1 MATMADVARHAGV
14 SLSTV
19 SYVLSGKRSI
29 SESTRVRVLSAIET
43 TNFAPNARGQAL
55 ASRRSRTIVLL
66 FPALA
71 HDLGTMNMEFVHGT
85 LQTARERGYSV
96 MISVSDDPYEETER
110 AARRGFADGVLVME
124 VELEDPRVALL
135 QAREFPFA
143 LIGHQRDNT
152 GIAFV
157 DLDFADATERCLDH
171 LASLGHRRV
180 GLVLPLIPTR
190 TATYGPTARSR
201 AAFLAGLAP
210 RGLTGEVFTCPS
222 TATGGYDT
230 LNRINATD
238 HGMTGIIAN
247 SSQLVPGMLNAG
259 RDAGLNVP
267 NDLSIVSLASSIVA
281 EAASPP
287 LTAVDFP
294 SAEMGRLG
302 ATMLIDLLEHGPRG
316 SPAQHLLKGKLTVR
330 ATTARAPGTG
340 SAADP

>member
-29 SESTRVRVLSAIET
+29 SGPTRERVLSAIAA

-71 HDLGTMNMEFVHGT
+71 HDLGTMNMEFVDGT
-85 LQTARERGYSV
+85 LQTAREHGYSV

-135 QAREFPFA
+135 QARDFPFA
-143 LIGHQRDNT
+143 LIGHQRDNA
-152 GIAFV
+152 GIDFV
-157 DLDFADATERCLDH
+157 DLDFAHAIGLCLDH
-171 LASLGHRRV
+171 LAELGHRRV
-180 GLVLPLIPTR
+180 GLLLPLIPTR
-190 TATYGPTARSR
+190 SASYGPSSRSR
-201 AAFLAGLAP
+201 EAFTAGLAT
-210 RGLTGEVFTCPS
+210 RGLTGELFICPA
-222 TATGGYDT
+222 TATGGYDIVS
-230 LNRINATD
+230 RITATD
-238 HGMTGIIAN
+238 PGMTGLIAN
-247 SSQLVPGMLNAG
+247 SPQLVPGMLRAG
-259 RDAGLNVP
+259 RAAGLDVP
-267 NDLSIVSLASSIVA
+267 DDLSIMALASHRVA

-294 SAEMGRLG
+294 AVEMGRLG
-302 ATMLIDLLEHGPRG
+302 AEMLIARLEDGPASR
-316 SPAQHLLKGKLTVR
+316 PTQHLLRGDLTLR
-330 ATTARAPGTG
+330 GTTGPAPRR
-340 SAADP
+340 PPPP

>member
-29 SESTRVRVLSAIET
+29 SESTRLRVLSAIEA

-71 HDLGTMNMEFVHGT
+71 HDLGGMNIEFVYGM
-85 LQTARERGYSV
+85 LQAARERGYSV

-124 VELEDPRVALL
+124 VELADPRVALL

-143 LIGHQRDNT
+143 LIGHQEDNT
-152 GIAFV
+152 GINFV
-157 DLDFADATERCLDH
+157 DFDFANAVEQSLEH
-171 LASLGHRRV
+171 LMALGHRRI
-180 GLVLPLIPTR
+180 GLALPLIPTR
-190 TATYGPTARSR
+190 TATYGPAIRTR
-201 AAFLAGLAP
+201 AAFLDGLAA
-210 RGLTGEVFTCPS
+210 RGLTGDLFVCPS

-230 LNRINATD
+230 VSRAIAAD
-238 HGMTGIIAN
+238 PGMTGIIAN
-247 SSQLVPGMLNAG
+247 TPQLVPGMLHAA
-259 RDAGLNVP
+259 RDAGLRVP
-267 NDLSIVSLASSIVA
+267 DDLSIISLASTMVA

-287 LTAVDFP
+287 LTAVDLP
-294 SAEMGRLG
+294 ASEMGRLG
-302 ATMLIDLLEHGPRG
+302 ATMLIDVLEHGARG
-316 SPAQHLLKGKLTVR
+316 RPAQYLLEGDLTVR
-330 ATTARAPGTG
+330 ATTARAPANVTSGR
-340 SAADP
+340 